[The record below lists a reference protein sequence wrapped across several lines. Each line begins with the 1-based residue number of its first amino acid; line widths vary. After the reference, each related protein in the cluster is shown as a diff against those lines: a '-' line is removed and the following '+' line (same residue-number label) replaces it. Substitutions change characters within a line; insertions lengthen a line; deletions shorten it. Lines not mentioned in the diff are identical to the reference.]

1 MAENGDRM
9 NLGCAFDPRSN
20 ALNAWRLLLAAE
32 VILIHSWGAT
42 GRVLWAKPVY
52 QLLLC
57 VGVDGFFAISGF
69 LITASWLSNP
79 RVRDYFAARALRILP
94 GFYVCLIITA
104 FVFAPI
110 GVAMQG
116 GSVAKLITSGAPLEF
131 VLENSAVALFKF
143 DIGGTPQGV
152 PVAGIW
158 NGSLWSLIWEVMC
171 YLIVACIGVIGLAN
185 RRWVSPAI
193 LVVAMIGASLLPPL
207 TSPEELTHPQ
217 QGNALVALTFLACRT
232 AIMFASGALLY
243 QWRDKVPARWSLVAV
258 SLVIVAAASLLPDYR
273 MVAALPL
280 AYAIIVS
287 GALIHNKHLRLR
299 TDLSYG
305 VYIYAFPIQQLLV
318 IGGLMWLNPFAFF
331 VVATIAT
338 LPLAAASWFLVE
350 NPARSLKHRLTRKP
364 SSPDLTEGSDHR
376 VTAVGPI
383 ADRPTLEAPTTT
395 QRAQQPE
402 TIDRQGAVAPIIRG
416 SEPHSGEPETQPI
429 LDSVALRWRRERARG
444 TASGAG

>member
-1 MAENGDRM
+1 MILETLIPKLCRRVPIRWRWWGARPKNGDRM
-9 NLGCAFDPRSN
+9 NLGCTFDPRSN

-32 VILIHSWGAT
+32 VIFIHSWGVT
-42 GRVLWAKPVY
+42 GRVLSVKPVY

-79 RVRDYFAARALRILP
+79 RVRGYFAARALRILP
-94 GFYVCLIITA
+94 GFYACLIVTA

-116 GSVAKLITSGAPLEF
+116 GSVSKLLASGAPLEF
-131 VLENSAVALFKF
+131 VLENSAVALVKF
-143 DIGGTPQGV
+143 DINGTPQGV
-152 PVAGIW
+152 PVAGVW

-171 YLIVACIGVIGLAN
+171 YVIVAGIGVVGLAS

-193 LVVAMIGASLLPPL
+193 LVVALIGASLLPPL
-207 TSPEELTHPQ
+207 TSPEELTHQ
-217 QGNALVALTFLACRT
+217 QGNALIPLLFLACRT
-232 AIMFASGALLY
+232 AIMFTSGALLY

-258 SLVIVAAASLLPDYR
+258 SLAIVAAASLLPDYR
-273 MVAALPL
+273 MVAAVPL

-287 GALIHNKHLRLR
+287 GALIHHKRLRLR

-305 VYIYAFPIQQLLV
+305 LYIYAFPIQQLLV

-350 NPARSLKHRLTRKP
+350 NPARSLKHRLKRKAQAP
-364 SSPDLTEGSDHR
+364 QKETAQTAIVLPTEVRSSALP
-376 VTAVGPI
+376 
-383 ADRPTLEAPTTT
+383 
-395 QRAQQPE
+395 PE
-402 TIDRQGAVAPIIRG
+402 F
-416 SEPHSGEPETQPI
+416 
-429 LDSVALRWRRERARG
+429 RG
-444 TASGAG
+444 TA